1 MKLTYHL
8 PTCNQEKSYT
18 IYEKNMIVSAFKGLL
33 LSILYHKSNN
43 RGIYKMKKIL
53 TFLVAA
59 MLLIVITACGSDDKE
74 TSEDSNSLTVYS
86 PHQNEIINPIVKEF
100 QDRTGIK
107 VDVVTGG
114 TGELLNRVTAEE
126 GNPGGDVF
134 WGGGAESLEAFGDS
148 FEPYKTAE
156 DEAIPAEYKSP
167 DNVWTGFSALPMV
180 IMYNQEMV
188 DDANAPKSWED
199 LLDEQWAGKIAYVE
213 PSKSGSAY
221 TQLVTML
228 TAYQND
234 GNDGWGF
241 VEDFVANLDGTILAS
256 SSAVPKGVADGEFP
270 VGITLEEAAYR
281 YIAGGASVNVNYPE
295 EGTSAVPDGVA
306 LIKDAK
312 NAENAKKFIDFL
324 VSKDVQEMIVEDFSR
339 RAVRNDVNPPEGLI
353 GSDEIPLVDYDFG
366 WSAENKEEVMEQF
379 QQILIEQE

>member
-1 MKLTYHL
+1 
-8 PTCNQEKSYT
+8 
-18 IYEKNMIVSAFKGLL
+18 
-33 LSILYHKSNN
+33 
-43 RGIYKMKKIL
+43 MKKIF
-53 TFLVAA
+53 TFLVAI
-59 MLLIVITACGSDDKE
+59 MLLIIISACGSDDNGE
-74 TSEDSNSLTVYS
+74 ASGNSNTLTVYS

-100 QDRTGIK
+100 QERTGIK

-148 FEPYKTAE
+148 FEPYKSAE
-156 DEAIPAEYKSP
+156 DEAIPTEFKSP
-167 DNVWTGFSALPMV
+167 NNIWTGFSALPMV

-188 DDANAPKSWED
+188 SDMDAPKEWKD
-199 LLDEQWAGKIAYVE
+199 LTDEKWTGKIAFVE

-228 TAYQND
+228 SAYSDD
-234 GNDGWGF
+234 GNDGWNF
-241 VEDFVANLDGTILAS
+241 VEEFVANLDGTILSS

-281 YIAGGASVNVNYPE
+281 YIAGGSSVDISYPE

-312 NAENAKKFIDFL
+312 NSENAEEFIDFL
-324 VSKDVQEMIVEDFSR
+324 VSKDVQEMIVEDFGR
-339 RAVRNDVNPPEGLI
+339 RAVRDDVNPPEGLI
-353 GSDEIPLVDYDFG
+353 GSEEIPLVDYDFG
-366 WSAENKEEVMEQF
+366 WSADNKDSVMNQF
-379 QQILIEQE
+379 QEVLIEQE

>member
-1 MKLTYHL
+1 
-8 PTCNQEKSYT
+8 
-18 IYEKNMIVSAFKGLL
+18 
-33 LSILYHKSNN
+33 
-43 RGIYKMKKIL
+43 MKKVL
-53 TFLVAA
+53 
-59 MLLIVITACGSDDKE
+59 MLLIMGMLLAVIAACGSDDKE
-74 TSEDSNSLTVYS
+74 KASKDADSLTVYS

-134 WGGGAESLEAFGDS
+134 WGGGAESLEAYGDS
-148 FEPYKTAE
+148 FEAYKTAE
-156 DEAIPAEYKSP
+156 DDAIPAEFKSP
-167 DNVWTGFSALPMV
+167 SNIWTGFSALPMV

-188 DDANAPKSWED
+188 ADADAPKSWGD
-199 LLDEQWAGKIAYVE
+199 LLDEQWEGKIAYVD

-228 TAYQND
+228 TAYQDD
-234 GNDGWGF
+234 GDDGWGF
-241 VEDFVANLDGTILAS
+241 VGDFVSNLGGKILSS

-281 YIAGGASVNVNYPE
+281 YIAGGASVNVHYPE

-306 LIKDAK
+306 LIKGAK
-312 NAENAKKFIDFL
+312 NGDNAKKFIDFL
-324 VSKDVQEMIVEDFSR
+324 VGKDLQEMIVEDFNR
-339 RAVRNDVNPPEGLI
+339 RSIRNDVNPPEGLVDN
-353 GSDEIPLVDYDFG
+353 DEIPLVDYDFA
-366 WSAENKEEVMEQF
+366 WSADNKDEVMKQF
-379 QQILIEQE
+379 QQILIEQQ

>member
-1 MKLTYHL
+1 
-8 PTCNQEKSYT
+8 
-18 IYEKNMIVSAFKGLL
+18 
-33 LSILYHKSNN
+33 
-43 RGIYKMKKIL
+43 MKKLL

-148 FEPYKTAE
+148 FEAYKTAE
-156 DEAIPAEYKSP
+156 DEVIPAEFKSP
-167 DNVWTGFSALPMV
+167 TNIWTGFSALPMV

-188 DDANAPKSWED
+188 ADADAPKSWKD
-199 LLDEQWAGKIAYVE
+199 LLDEQWTGKIAYVD

-228 TAYQND
+228 TAYQD
-234 GNDGWGF
+234 DNDGWGF
-241 VEDFVANLDGTILAS
+241 VEDFVANLDGTILSS

-312 NAENAKKFIDFL
+312 NADNAKKFIDFL

-339 RAVRNDVNPPEGLI
+339 RAIRNDVNPPEGLI
-353 GSDEIPLVDYDFG
+353 GSDDIPLVDYDFG
-366 WSAENKEEVMEQF
+366 WSAENKDDVMKQF
-379 QQILIEQE
+379 QQILVEQE